1 MSTYIA
7 LLRGI
12 NVSGQKLIKMTD
24 LKELFEAQ
32 GFQNVQT
39 YIQSGNVIFSS
50 KEKSSDK
57 IKNIISNSIKQKFGF
72 DVGLLVIT
80 PDKIE
85 YVLKN
90 NPYIKKKKDIDRLY
104 VTFLSD
110 LPSSENIK
118 KLNLIDYS
126 PEEYIMDDK
135 LVYLHVP
142 NGYGKAKLNN
152 NLFENK
158 LKVEATTRNWK
169 TINKLWELSNES

>member
-24 LKELFEAQ
+24 LKELFEVR

-72 DVGLLVIT
+72 DVGILILT
-80 PDKIE
+80 SDMIE
-85 YVLKN
+85 YVLRN
-90 NPYIKKKKDIDRLY
+90 NPFIKKKKEVDKLY
-104 VTFLSD
+104 VTFLAEQ
-110 LPSSENIK
+110 PSTDNIK
-118 KLNLIDYS
+118 KLNSIDYS
-126 PEEYIMDDK
+126 PEEYILDGRV
-135 LVYLHVP
+135 VYLHVP

-152 NLFENK
+152 NFFENK

-169 TINKLWELSNES
+169 TINKLWELSNKS